1 LIATVKDTN
10 KLRAFL
16 RGLGDNIEVIA
27 PQKLRQYFVELSER
41 LFFAYQEEV
50 VQQDRRLLSD

>member
-1 LIATVKDTN
+1 LLVATVKDTN

-50 VQQDRRLLSD
+50 VQDGRLLSD